1 MIQRYVKVQV
11 PSFGEVTLD
20 ISYGGAFYALV
31 SADQLGLELGKSSVR
46 SIQEAATAVS
56 KATREAVV
64 LEHPDSPDLAFL
76 YGTIVT
82 DGADGWSEEPTT
94 NVCVFADAQIDR
106 SPTGSG
112 VTARIALQVHK
123 GLIDLNQTRTFRAG
137 VTGSKFTGKAAER
150 TKVGDFE
157 AVVVEVSGKGHFL
170 GQSTFICEDDDL
182 LEKGFLVH

>member
-1 MIQRYVKVQV
+1 MKV

-31 SADQLGLELGKSSVR
+31 SADQLGLDLGKSSVR

-56 KATREAVV
+56 KATREAVI

-94 NVCVFADAQIDR
+94 NVCVFADAQVIGIKI
-106 SPTGSG
+106 SPFNC
-112 VTARIALQVHK
+112 RP
-123 GLIDLNQTRTFRAG
+123 
-137 VTGSKFTGKAAER
+137 
-150 TKVGDFE
+150 
-157 AVVVEVSGKGHFL
+157 
-170 GQSTFICEDDDL
+170 
-182 LEKGFLVH
+182 